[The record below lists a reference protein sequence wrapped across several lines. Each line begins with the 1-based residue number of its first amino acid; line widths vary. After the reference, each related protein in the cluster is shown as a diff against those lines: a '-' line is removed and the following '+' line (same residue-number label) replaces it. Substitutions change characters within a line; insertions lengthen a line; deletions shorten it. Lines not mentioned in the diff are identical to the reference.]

1 LSPAISFQKFHGKS
15 DRSFENHFKIEAIIM
30 SEEEDSK
37 RLGAFRTGSIAF
49 VGRPNVGKST
59 LLNRILGEKLAI
71 VSDKPQTTRTRILGI
86 KNDPD
91 AQILLIDTPGIHKPD
106 SKLNQ
111 TMVRTAVN
119 VILEADLIFLLM
131 EMGKKGLVRD
141 EELFKFVKVER
152 KTADKKSESE
162 PMGAPQAPK
171 KETPIFLVIT
181 KADLVPREELL
192 PVMEELSK
200 KGLFNEVI
208 PVSALKNENIGHLV
222 EVAKSYL
229 PEGQPLFPP
238 DEFTDQPLR
247 FLAAEIIREKII
259 QKVYQEIPYAVA
271 VHIESF
277 DENPEK
283 NQVSIRAVI
292 YVDRASQKGILI
304 GRKGELLKKV
314 GTEARLELEKVIGA
328 KVYLETWVEVNENWK
343 NNDQVLKSLGYE

>member
-1 LSPAISFQKFHGKS
+1 MMK
-15 DRSFENHFKIEAIIM
+15 
-30 SEEEDSK
+30 EEENNK
-37 RLGAFRTGSIAF
+37 RSGVFRTGSIAL

-91 AQILLIDTPGIHKPD
+91 AQILLIDTPGLHKPD

-141 EELFKFVKVER
+141 EEIMGFVKVRNE
-152 KTADKKSESE
+152 KKPVEGAQVGTEKWQQDSAQVRDSEHPGST
-162 PMGAPQAPK
+162 QAPMK
-171 KETPIFLVIT
+171 TTPIFLVIT
-181 KADLVPREELL
+181 KADLVPREALL
-192 PVMEELSK
+192 PVIEEFSK
-200 KGLFNEVI
+200 KGIFNEII
-208 PVSALKNENIGHLV
+208 PVSALKNENIGHLI

-238 DEFTDQPLR
+238 DEYTDQPLR

-259 QKVYQEIPYAVA
+259 QKVYQEIPYSVA
-271 VHIESF
+271 VQIESF
-277 DENPEK
+277 DEIPEK

-292 YVDRASQKGILI
+292 YVDRPSQKGILI

-328 KVYLETWVEVNENWK
+328 KIYLETWVEVSENWK

>member
-1 LSPAISFQKFHGKS
+1 MNEEE
-15 DRSFENHFKIEAIIM
+15 ENH
-30 SEEEDSK
+30 K
-37 RLGAFRTGSIAF
+37 RGAVFRTGSIAL

-141 EELFKFVKVER
+141 DEIMGYVKTEN
-152 KTADKKSESE
+152 
-162 PMGAPQAPK
+162 PM
-171 KETPIFLVIT
+171 FLVIT
-181 KADLVPREELL
+181 KADLVPRETLL
-192 PVMEELSK
+192 PVMEAFSK
-200 KGLFNEVI
+200 RAIFKEIV
-208 PVSALKNENIGHLV
+208 PVSALKNENIGHLI

-229 PEGQPLFPP
+229 PEGPPLFPP
-238 DEFTDQPLR
+238 DEYTDQPLR

-259 QKVYQEIPYAVA
+259 QKVYQEVPYSVA
-271 VHIESF
+271 VQIESF
-277 DENPEK
+277 DESPEK

-292 YVDRASQKGILI
+292 YVDRPSQKGILI
-304 GRKGELLKKV
+304 GRKGETLKKV

-328 KVYLETWVEVNENWK
+328 KVYLETWVEVSENWK
-343 NNDQVLKSLGYE
+343 NNDQILKSLGYDS

>member
-1 LSPAISFQKFHGKS
+1 MIK
-15 DRSFENHFKIEAIIM
+15 
-30 SEEEDSK
+30 EEENNK
-37 RLGAFRTGSIAF
+37 RSGVFRTGSIAL

-91 AQILLIDTPGIHKPD
+91 AQILLIDTPGLHKPD

-141 EELFKFVKVER
+141 EEIMGFVKVRNE
-152 KTADKKSESE
+152 KKPVE
-162 PMGAPQAPK
+162 GATQAPMK
-171 KETPIFLVIT
+171 TTPIFLVIT
-181 KADLVPREELL
+181 KADLVPREALL
-192 PVMEELSK
+192 PVIEEFSK
-200 KGLFNEVI
+200 KGIFNEII
-208 PVSALKNENIGHLV
+208 PVSALKNENIGHLI

-238 DEFTDQPLR
+238 DEYTDQPLR

-259 QKVYQEIPYAVA
+259 QKVYQEIPYSVA
-271 VHIESF
+271 VQIESF
-277 DENPEK
+277 DEIPEK

-292 YVDRASQKGILI
+292 YVDRPSQKGILI

-328 KVYLETWVEVNENWK
+328 KIYLETWVEVSENWK